1 MLYMQLKLHPRT
13 RCLEVKLQLRVEH
26 PDSGQAMEAGPSPQ
40 REDVG
45 TVLSWDPSTGSL
57 QLSQDATRQMMASL
71 GGRYQPR
78 RERDITVFF
87 PVHIPSG

>member
-1 MLYMQLKLHPRT
+1 M
-13 RCLEVKLQLRVEH
+13 KLQLHVEH
-26 PDSGQAMEAGPSPQ
+26 PDNSSQADGGNLSPQ

-78 RERDITVFF
+78 RDRDITVFF
-87 PVHIPSG
+87 PVHTPAE